1 MTALYARIGRVQ
13 RERGGLVVEAELA
26 GDAAVV
32 GALERACGASL
43 AEMGH
48 EEEAGRL
55 LSAVER
61 GGRIIL
67 HALVTGARAAAMTV
81 ERVYKGLECQIS
93 LLGNEISEISLV
105 DRPLNK
111 FSGVAP
117 QKIAVL
123 YKRSGVEMSITSA
136 MNKYY
141 GTKKVTDAEVDA
153 AWEKMSPNE
162 RTIIEIKAARR
173 EAVGGRNLFP
183 WLIARA
189 AAGGGNPSR

>member
-1 MTALYARIGRVQ
+1 
-13 RERGGLVVEAELA
+13 
-26 GDAAVV
+26 
-32 GALERACGASL
+32 
-43 AEMGH
+43 
-48 EEEAGRL
+48 
-55 LSAVER
+55 
-61 GGRIIL
+61 
-67 HALVTGARAAAMTV
+67 
-81 ERVYKGLECQIS
+81 
-93 LLGNEISEISLV
+93 
-105 DRPLNK
+105 
-111 FSGVAP
+111 
-117 QKIAVL
+117 
-123 YKRSGVEMSITSA
+123 MSITSA